1 MLKGFSSTRHIIE
14 FHSTANRLNIF
25 RQCSCA
31 AYNCQFFI
39 IITIFICPNKKD
51 FYFFHNK
58 NVGLSSYQM
67 IRLPISIYLLVAAAA
82 LFRNKGFLVN
92 LKTETNASK
101 FAKFMEK
108 ENPRSFFHFSFRA
121 TFIFP
126 L

>member
-1 MLKGFSSTRHIIE
+1 MRKNT
-14 FHSTANRLNIF
+14 
-25 RQCSCA
+25 
-31 AYNCQFFI
+31 NCGHGPSRKLI
-39 IITIFICPNKKD
+39 IIYCCRNLP
-51 FYFFHNK
+51 
-58 NVGLSSYQM
+58 LSKAM
-67 IRLPISIYLLVAAAA
+67 NNIGIIAKT